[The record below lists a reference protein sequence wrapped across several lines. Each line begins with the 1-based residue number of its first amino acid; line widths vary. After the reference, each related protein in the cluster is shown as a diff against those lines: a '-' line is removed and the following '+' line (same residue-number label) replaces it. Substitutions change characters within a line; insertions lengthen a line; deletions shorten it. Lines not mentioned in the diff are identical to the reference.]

1 MSLLFPMFPSCGIL
15 SSLVLV
21 TSFHPR
27 GDSSPIICPCSE
39 MFTRIL
45 RSRIALAFLFVGS
58 LFVCFLSFTRLN
70 INLVKMANGNFECHS
85 EG

>member
-1 MSLLFPMFPSCGIL
+1 
-15 SSLVLV
+15 
-21 TSFHPR
+21 
-27 GDSSPIICPCSE
+27 
-39 MFTRIL
+39 
-45 RSRIALAFLFVGS
+45 LFVGS